1 MVRILKND
9 IYDLKKILKFN
20 FETFKNFPE
29 SNLKQIYNIIEYFS
43 SKIIGG
49 ILIFLQNYDILFK
62 LQNYLE
68 QTKLITDG
76 IFFEDRNPQIDTF
89 SSYKTWIGI
98 KKKAVLV
105 GIVGGKLSEGIN
117 FNDELARCVI
127 IVGLPYPSMNSID
140 LKLKMD
146 YYDRLY
152 NIKKSEINGKEYYEN
167 VCIKAVNQSIG
178 RAIRHKND
186 FSLIILADVR
196 FQNKNIINK
205 LPKWILESGVSEI
218 NDLKY
223 FQIEIEKFYN
233 LHKLKG

>member
-1 MVRILKND
+1 MLL
-9 IYDLKKILKFN
+9 Y
-20 FETFKNFPE
+20 
-29 SNLKQIYNIIEYFS
+29 
-43 SKIIGG
+43 
-49 ILIFLQNYDILFK
+49 
-62 LQNYLE
+62 
-68 QTKLITDG
+68 
-76 IFFEDRNPQIDTF
+76 
-89 SSYKTWIGI
+89 W
-98 KKKAVLV
+98 
-105 GIVGGKLSEGIN
+105 
-117 FNDELARCVI
+117 
-127 IVGLPYPSMNSID
+127 
-140 LKLKMD
+140 
-146 YYDRLY
+146 LY